1 MATQPSL
8 QSSDSTSPRQER
20 DRQAAVKPKQLRP
33 VRSSAAAV
41 AKESN
46 KPVSSFLCPTVS
58 LSLHSFSSSSLLAS
72 LMKTD
77 ARCNLQESGKATA
90 KHPIPYSHLFISD
103 GVAQDSNP
111 AAASA
116 EAEKVGRPKHMAVC

>member
-8 QSSDSTSPRQER
+8 QSSDSTSPKQER
-20 DRQAAVKPKQLRP
+20 DPQAAVEPKQLRP

-41 AKESN
+41 ANESN

-103 GVAQDSNP
+103 AVAQDSKP